1 MGSFRVT
8 TLGTNTEVLSL
19 PFERPLAEWSGE
31 RIVYVPRGI
40 SRHTVR
46 FVDVGGEVFAVKE
59 ATDRFVEREHGLL
72 RALAEH
78 SVPVVDAYGTVVERV
93 TDDGE
98 ELGGLLITR
107 HLPFSQPYR
116 SLFTGRSLP
125 QLRIRLLDALAGL
138 FVRMHLAGFYWGDCS
153 LSNTLFRRD
162 AGALAAYLVDAE
174 TGELHPRLTDGQR
187 AHDIEIAT
195 ENIAGEMFDLQAAG
209 LLDEDLD
216 VAELARTAQT
226 RYESLWSE
234 LTEDV
239 VIPRGENYLINQR
252 VRRLND
258 LGFDVSEMTIKTEP
272 EGMRLGFDT
281 QVVEAGHH
289 QRQLFELT
297 GLRVQEN
304 QARALLADL
313 WRYKAKW
320 EDAPRAAGAG
330 GSRRAPLAGRE
341 VLRDARPRARRPAG
355 ETSRRRAVP
364 RDQRAPLAVVG
375 GPGAGCGTLRRGR
388 VLRRNRAAR
397 HSRHPRRP
405 VRRSADGGVRSDLR
419 LSTAGGARAVPALP
433 LSSWDGHLFRSGP
446 GRRPDGRA
454 PVARR

>member
-8 TLGTNTEVLSL
+8 TLGTNTDLLGL
-19 PFERPLAEWSGE
+19 PFDRPLAEWSDDQ
-31 RIVYVPRGI
+31 IVYVPRGI
-40 SRHTVR
+40 SRHLVR

-59 ATDRFVEREHGLL
+59 ATDRFVLREHGLL
-72 RALAEH
+72 RSLAEH
-78 SVPVVDAYGTVVERV
+78 SVPVVDAYGTVVERT

-125 QLRIRLLDALAGL
+125 QLRSRLLDALAGL
-138 FVRMHLAGFYWGDCS
+138 FVRLHLAGFYWGDCS

-174 TGELHPRLTDGQR
+174 TGEMHPRLTEGQR
-187 AHDIEIAT
+187 SHDLDIAI

-216 VAELARTAQT
+216 VADLARTAQS
-226 RYESLWSE
+226 RYESLWDE
-234 LTEDV
+234 VTRDV
-239 VIPRGENYLINQR
+239 LVPRGENYLINQR

-258 LGFDVSEMTIKTEP
+258 LGFDVSEMTIKTEA

-281 QVVEAGHH
+281 QVVEPGHH
-289 QRQLFELT
+289 QRRLFELT

-313 WRYKAKW
+313 SRYKAKW
-320 EDAPRAAGAG
+320 EDGVGPVSEDLAA
-330 GSRRAPLAGRE
+330 RRWLDEKFYGTLALVPLALRQKLPDAELFHEISEHRWLLSEAQGRDVGRTAAVASYVRT
-341 VLRDARPRARRPAG
+341 VLEELPD
-355 ETSRRRAVP
+355 T
-364 RDQRAPLAVVG
+364 
-375 GPGAGCGTLRRGR
+375 R
-388 VLRRNRAAR
+388 V
-397 HSRHPRRP
+397 
-405 VRRSADGGVRSDLR
+405 D
-419 LSTAGGARAVPALP
+419 
-433 LSSWDGHLFRSGP
+433 LSSGP
-446 GRRPDGRA
+446 PTEEFEPIFD
-454 PVARR
+454 